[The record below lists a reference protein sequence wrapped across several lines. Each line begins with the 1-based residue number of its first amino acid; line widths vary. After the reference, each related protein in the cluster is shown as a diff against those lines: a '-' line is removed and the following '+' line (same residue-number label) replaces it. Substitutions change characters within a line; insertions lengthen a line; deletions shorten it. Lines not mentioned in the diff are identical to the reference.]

1 MEDLFEAEQNILI
14 RAGSYLESIHDS
26 EVCSRYEFEFLVE
39 EYRKL
44 LKQLRRIT
52 RMSDRTVEELN
63 ISKLNL
69 IERVYKDEL
78 TGIYN
83 RRYIEETLKD
93 YKGDLSVVMLDVDF
107 FKRYNDTYGHSS
119 GDECLKAVAK
129 AICCGALNSLDFAA
143 RYGGEEFL
151 VVLPKAGSERACKIT
166 EEILDSVS
174 GRRIIH
180 EKNDASEWVTIS
192 AGIATGTVNND
203 FSAEDFIK
211 RADIALYHSKQTGR
225 NKYTLWNDNILY

>member
-14 RAGSYLESIHDS
+14 HASNYLESISDS
-26 EVCSRYEFEFLVE
+26 EACSRREFEIMVE

-83 RRYIEETLKD
+83 RRYIEETLRD
-93 YKGDLSVVMLDVDF
+93 YKGALSVVMLDVDF

-129 AICCGALNSLDFAA
+129 SMCCAALNSLDFAA

-151 VVLPKAGSERACKIT
+151 VVLPGAGSERACTVT
-166 EEILDSVS
+166 EEILESVL
-174 GRRIIH
+174 GRRISH

-192 AGIATGTVNND
+192 AGIATGVVNFD
-203 FSAEDFIK
+203 YSAEDFIK

-225 NKYTLWNDNILY
+225 NKYTLWNAEISY